1 MDLKRKIALIIAIV
15 IEALLLFVIFI
26 ILLIALLGAAMPFM
40 PGLLFVALA
49 ALIYSFMVKIG
60 YTRLTYRAHPY
71 YFSAQSKILNLKIT
85 KKIMKLLKKIKKKKN
100 EKIKEEILK
109 HGLILIG
116 FNLAL
121 ILLFLFG
128 FRGLSLLAALF
139 GWRGLLVAFLPL
151 TLIFVFAGVSAVV
164 WYRFGQILGARFKE
178 NKMIN
183 ASLTVLVS
191 LLPLLLILLLFSNLA
206 NILGGFGS
214 QFLAILFLGFLLM
227 SILAAAFELVA
238 VSLGAITKIK

>member
-128 FRGLSLLAALF
+128 FRGLSDLFFGALKN
-139 GWRGLLVAFLPL
+139 RYLRLGLLKLLVPAGDVPAQSLP
-151 TLIFVFAGVSAVV
+151 F
-164 WYRFGQILGARFKE
+164 R
-178 NKMIN
+178 
-183 ASLTVLVS
+183 
-191 LLPLLLILLLFSNLA
+191 LPR
-206 NILGGFGS
+206 
-214 QFLAILFLGFLLM
+214 
-227 SILAAAFELVA
+227 
-238 VSLGAITKIK
+238 